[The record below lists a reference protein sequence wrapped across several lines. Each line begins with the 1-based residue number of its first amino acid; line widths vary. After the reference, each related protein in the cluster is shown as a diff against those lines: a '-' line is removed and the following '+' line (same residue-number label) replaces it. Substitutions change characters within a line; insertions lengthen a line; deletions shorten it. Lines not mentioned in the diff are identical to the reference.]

1 MRLATALTIT
11 VEAPEFH
18 AAAAGAIP
26 EPDHEQITAEA
37 FARLLGYRRTKS
49 ICIDDVWIDELP
61 PDAKRVQ

>member
-26 EPDHEQITAEA
+26 EPDHEQITAERSPG
-37 FARLLGYRRTKS
+37 FSGTGARSRS
-49 ICIDDVWIDELP
+49 
-61 PDAKRVQ
+61 A